1 VTVEEVGKLV
11 IIGQGYVGLPLAMTA
26 VSAGYKVVGIDLDKT
41 KIEMLTTGISFV
53 KDVPDDTLQAAL
65 RQEKYLATGDYTFAS
80 GFSVAVIT
88 VPTPLRGGK
97 PDLSFVQSAAREIA
111 PWVTLGCTVVLE
123 STTYPG
129 TTEELLVPILE
140 SGSGLRAGVDFW
152 VGYSP
157 ERIDPGNPTW
167 KIANTTKV
175 VSGVGEESLRSVSD
189 FYTSLGIPIFAVSGT
204 REAEMS
210 KLLENTFRHV
220 NIAMV
225 NELAKHSAK
234 LGVNIWEA
242 IEAASSKPFGFMK
255 FTPGAGV
262 GGHCLPIDPSYLSWA
277 VNDTSGADLRF
288 VALANEVNA
297 SMPMHVFRR
306 AQELVASQGIEIQN
320 ARCLIIGLAYKSGTG
335 DTREAPALDL
345 IQILLG
351 HGTEIW
357 ATDPYVGERD
367 WPVGVGRLHE
377 SDLRSFDLAIV
388 ITHHAGLD
396 IQWALNSANH
406 VLDKQGFFD

>member
-1 VTVEEVGKLV
+1 LFV
-11 IIGQGYVGLPLAMTA
+11 IVIVFLPAD
-26 VSAGYKVVGIDLDKT
+26 AGRKT
-41 KIEMLTTGISFV
+41 
-53 KDVPDDTLQAAL
+53 TLIIYGPKKWGHAKG
-65 RQEKYLATGDYTFAS
+65 EKYFATGEYSFAS

-88 VPTPLRGGK
+88 VPTPLRGGE
-97 PDLSFVQSAAREIA
+97 PDLSFVQSAARELA
-111 PWVTLGCTVVLE
+111 PWVTSGCTVILE

-129 TTEELLVPILE
+129 TTDELLVPILE
-140 SGSGLRAGVDFW
+140 KGSGLTVGVDFW

-175 VSGVGEESLRSVSD
+175 VSGVGEESLRHVSD
-189 FYTSLGIPIFAVSGT
+189 FYTSLGIPVFAVSGT

-225 NELAKHSAK
+225 NELAKYSSQM
-234 LGVNIWEA
+234 GVNIWEA

-255 FTPGAGV
+255 FIPGAGV

-277 VNDTSGADLRF
+277 VNDSSGADLRF

-306 AQELVASQGIEIQN
+306 AKQLLASEGIAIEY

-351 HGTEIW
+351 QGAKIW

-377 SDLRSFDLAIV
+377 SDTLSFDLAIV
-388 ITHHAGLD
+388 ITRHTGVQ
-396 IQWALNSANH
+396 IQWALNSASY